1 MSTTSTV
8 HTSPTKAAT
17 AVRWALQGI
26 VAVVFLG
33 AGAAKLAGVPA
44 MVVIFEHIRIG
55 QWFRYVTA
63 VVEITGAIL
72 LVWPGRSG
80 LGALLLACTM
90 AAALFTHFTIL
101 GGNWGPAAVLFAL
114 NLLIM
119 WLNRAQVEAAFG
131 RSRV

>member
-1 MSTTSTV
+1 MSTTSSV

-17 AVRWALQGI
+17 IARWALQGI
-26 VAVVFLG
+26 VAVVFIG
-33 AGAAKLAGVPA
+33 AGVAKLASVPA
-44 MVVIFEHIRIG
+44 MVVIFEHIGIG

-63 VVEITGAIL
+63 AVEITGAIL

-80 LGALLLACTM
+80 LGAMLLACTM

-101 GGNWGPAAVLFAL
+101 GGNWGPAAVLFVL

-119 WLNRAQVEAAFG
+119 WLNRAQIEATFS
-131 RSRV
+131 RSRI